1 MISDHM
7 FSLTCDYFSNMSGWT
22 IVECP
27 CLASDAGKNALIGQT
42 VLCAHDSE
50 YATGWFMG
58 AVHSRRVT
66 ALDRRRA
73 PTANFVV
80 KYTSR
85 VTDGK
90 LIGNVSTEL
99 SAAKYGAG
107 EWWVVL
113 QPDGS
118 VWMFACCG
126 TMHTS
131 TCMHQCTFATLE
143 SAELACE
150 LEYLMGS

>member
-1 MISDHM
+1 MDHR
-7 FSLTCDYFSNMSGWT
+7 S
-22 IVECP
+22 IHVVECP
-27 CLASDAGKNALIGQT
+27 CLASDADKNALIGQT

-80 KYTSR
+80 KYTSK

-113 QPDGS
+113 QPDSS
-118 VWMFACCG
+118 V
-126 TMHTS
+126 
-131 TCMHQCTFATLE
+131 
-143 SAELACE
+143 
-150 LEYLMGS
+150 